1 MVPSRISHSTRT
13 NAVAEALEGA
23 VGQVLQTRT
32 ASEDTVDPDR
42 LIGGRQTRWCISE
55 ELEPATRVSVEVLPL
70 RHASALATQED
81 GSDRGDGSD
90 AAEGGAKAK
99 VASLCG
105 LRRRL
110 RLVKRK
116 DRPSPAIDVRC

>member
-1 MVPSRISHSTRT
+1 MVPSRTSHSTRT

-55 ELEPATRVSVEVLPL
+55 ELEPVAGGEARIPSRVPT
-70 RHASALATQED
+70 A
-81 GSDRGDGSD
+81 
-90 AAEGGAKAK
+90 
-99 VASLCG
+99 
-105 LRRRL
+105 
-110 RLVKRK
+110 
-116 DRPSPAIDVRC
+116 